1 MQMNTAMPDSL
12 TSRFRR
18 MEWRVTR
25 FHDEALRPFGLNMY
39 QAMSLIYIAWY
50 GRDEAINQRSIEK
63 FLYLSN
69 PGVSKIISIL
79 EKKGYVVRLPEPS
92 DLRSYRLRAT
102 ESGVAFARE
111 LNEAI
116 LEADQKIM
124 EPLTEEEQKTMLMLL
139 GKIGSADN
147 HSGR

>member
-1 MQMNTAMPDSL
+1 MQTNTAMPDSL

-25 FHDEALRPFGLNMY
+25 FHDEALRPFGVNMY
-39 QAMSLIYIAWY
+39 QAMSLIFIAWY

-102 ESGVAFARE
+102 ESGAAFARE

-116 LEADQKIM
+116 RQADQTIL

-147 HSGR
+147 HSGG

>member
-1 MQMNTAMPDSL
+1 MEKNTAMPDSL
-12 TSRFRR
+12 TSRFRP

-102 ESGVAFARE
+102 ESGIAFAQE

-116 LEADQKIM
+116 LRADRKIL

-139 GKIGSADN
+139 GKIGSTDSHA
-147 HSGR
+147 GR

>member
-1 MQMNTAMPDSL
+1 MQINTAMPDSL

-102 ESGVAFARE
+102 ESGIAFAQE
-111 LNEAI
+111 LNRAI
-116 LEADQKIM
+116 LEADKKIF